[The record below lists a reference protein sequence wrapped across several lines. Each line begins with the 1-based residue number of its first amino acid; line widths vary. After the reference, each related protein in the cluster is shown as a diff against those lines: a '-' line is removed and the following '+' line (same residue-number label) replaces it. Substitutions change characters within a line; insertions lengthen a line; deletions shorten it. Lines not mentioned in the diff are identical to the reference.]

1 MGQEDPVSLTFII
14 YCEAVILSVVKDG
27 RLKSGLSL
35 WNTIRRKTAELRAR
49 LRPATT
55 VN

>member
-35 WNTIRRKTAELRAR
+35 
-49 LRPATT
+49 
-55 VN
+55 